1 MCSLSIKQIRSC
13 KIPDQER
20 RTQSQIS
27 QRPDESMKQ
36 TKESIFAKINA
47 INAKIED
54 ISFYCPDTLEYLTQQ
69 LDVQYCLLS
78 KIEIEEE
85 FAQID
90 VQFTPE

>member
-20 RTQSQIS
+20 RTQSQIPQWS
-27 QRPDESMKQ
+27 VESMKPS
-36 TKESIFAKINA
+36 KESILAKINA

-69 LDVQYCLLS
+69 LDFQYCLLS
-78 KIEIEEE
+78 RIEIEEE

>member
-27 QRPDESMKQ
+27 QRPDESMKP
-36 TKESIFAKINA
+36 TKKSILAKIHSLNTR
-47 INAKIED
+47 IENLT
-54 ISFYCPDTLEYLTQQ
+54 FYCPDTLQYLTQQ
-69 LDVQYCLLS
+69 LDTQHCLLS
-78 KIEIEEE
+78 RIEIEEE

-90 VQFTPE
+90 EQFTA

>member
-20 RTQSQIS
+20 RTQSQVP
-27 QRPDESMKQ
+27 QWPVESMKP
-36 TKESIFAKINA
+36 TKKSILAKINA

-78 KIEIEEE
+78 RIEIEEE

>member
-27 QRPDESMKQ
+27 QRPDESMKP
-36 TKESIFAKINA
+36 TKESILAKIYSLNTR
-47 INAKIED
+47 IEHLT
-54 ISFYCPDTLEYLTQQ
+54 FYCPDTLQYLTQQ
-69 LDVQYCLLS
+69 LDTQHCLLS
-78 KIEIEEE
+78 RIEIEEE

-90 VQFTPE
+90 EQFTA